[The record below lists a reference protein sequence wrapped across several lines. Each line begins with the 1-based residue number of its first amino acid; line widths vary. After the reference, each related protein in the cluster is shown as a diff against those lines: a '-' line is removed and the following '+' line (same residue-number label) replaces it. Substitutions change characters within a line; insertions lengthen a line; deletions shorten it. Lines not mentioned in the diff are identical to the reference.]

1 MIFTVLAAGSVN
13 ETNDTDNK
21 EHSDNG
27 VNAKGFVLLL
37 EGKSSP
43 GVKVLRPNGR
53 RCRLRRAIPPL
64 PHFYGSP
71 GK

>member
-1 MIFTVLAAGSVN
+1 MLAAGSDN
-13 ETNDTDNK
+13 ETNDADNK
-21 EHSDNG
+21 EDINNG

-37 EGKSSP
+37 EGRSSP